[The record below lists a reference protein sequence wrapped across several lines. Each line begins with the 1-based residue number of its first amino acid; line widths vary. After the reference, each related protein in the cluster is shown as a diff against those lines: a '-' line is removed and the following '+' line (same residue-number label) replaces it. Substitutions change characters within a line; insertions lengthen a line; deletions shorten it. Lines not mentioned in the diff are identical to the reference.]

1 MKMIE
6 FFRDTKKFDKMS
18 KLRIYTLL
26 RMTRLAKVIYDIIK
40 LSERK
45 HGI

>member
-18 KLRIYTLL
+18 KLRFYTLL
-26 RMTRLAKVIYDIIK
+26 RMTRLAKVIHFSKNDLIDN
-40 LSERK
+40 
-45 HGI
+45 

>member
-1 MKMIE
+1 MKMID

-26 RMTRLAKVIYDIIK
+26 RMTRLAKVIYFTKNDLIDN
-40 LSERK
+40 
-45 HGI
+45 